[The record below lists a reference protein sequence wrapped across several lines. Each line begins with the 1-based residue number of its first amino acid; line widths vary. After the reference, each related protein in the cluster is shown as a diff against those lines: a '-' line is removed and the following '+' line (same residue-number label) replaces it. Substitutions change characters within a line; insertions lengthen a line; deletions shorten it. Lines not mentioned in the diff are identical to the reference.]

1 MNIKKC
7 ITAAGGVLVAAA
19 LSLSATATAAPEDE
33 TLLRSKCSAC
43 HVETDDG
50 FSRISHQRKTPEGWL
65 MSIARM
71 QISHDLKITDPE
83 RRQLVKY
90 LADTQGLAPA
100 EAAPARY
107 ILERRLNTQEAFES
121 EEFTQMCA
129 RCHSGARTLLQRRPA
144 EEWEHLVHHHVGEFV
159 TLEYQ
164 DGGRDRDWLNIA
176 LDEMVPYLGKTF
188 PLESDAWSQWQ
199 QQTPQSVL
207 GNWTVAGHMPGRG
220 SFSGTMTVG
229 AAQGKDAY
237 GLQFSGRWQ
246 DGAAMA
252 GQGQAIVY
260 TGYEWRGSLEL
271 DGVSMQQV
279 FALQD
284 GELQGRMFMRDQDE
298 VGADVVAMLE
308 TAGASRILAVQ
319 PGYLKAGEEDEL
331 RIVGV
336 GLDGELSL
344 PSGLALLETIS
355 RSSTEVVARVRADAA
370 AHGLYALGVGAATGG
385 ELAVY
390 QQVAEVRVLPDY
402 AVARIGGEGAPTPK
416 VEARF
421 DAEAWDAGADG
432 KLGTD
437 DDFRVGI
444 VPATWLVE
452 PFDDD
457 AKAMQDVRFSGVM
470 DAVTGVFMPAAAGP
484 NPERRLSTNNAGNLK
499 VVAQVDLDGA
509 PVRGEG
515 QLIVGVQRWNNP
527 PIR

>member
-1 MNIKKC
+1 M
-7 ITAAGGVLVAAA
+7 
-19 LSLSATATAAPEDE
+19 
-33 TLLRSKCSAC
+33 
-43 HVETDDG
+43 
-50 FSRISHQRKTPEGWL
+50 
-65 MSIARM
+65 
-71 QISHDLKITDPE
+71 
-83 RRQLVKY
+83 
-90 LADTQGLAPA
+90 
-100 EAAPARY
+100 
-107 ILERRLNTQEAFES
+107 
-121 EEFTQMCA
+121 
-129 RCHSGARTLLQRRPA
+129 
-144 EEWEHLVHHHVGEFV
+144 
-159 TLEYQ
+159 
-164 DGGRDRDWLNIA
+164 
-176 LDEMVPYLGKTF
+176 
-188 PLESDAWSQWQ
+188 
-199 QQTPQSVL
+199 
-207 GNWTVAGHMPGRG
+207 
-220 SFSGTMTVG
+220 
-229 AAQGKDAY
+229 
-237 GLQFSGRWQ
+237 
-246 DGAAMA
+246 
-252 GQGQAIVY
+252 
-260 TGYEWRGSLEL
+260 
-271 DGVSMQQV
+271 
-279 FALQD
+279 
-284 GELQGRMFMRDQDE
+284 
-298 VGADVVAMLE
+298 
-308 TAGASRILAVQ
+308 LAVQ